1 MRKPAAPRSSRTR
14 RTVAFVLACLVFII
28 VVSRAFTGVRRL
40 TASSDSLSLT
50 TSGKTLVVHIFADT
64 DPEYLKNLRFFVQW
78 GIDPNDDAEYVVV
91 VQNLPSKTV
100 GCSSCNQTHCF
111 ACVPHPDRLCYY
123 CGRLQFCLTYQRVP
137 SMCNTITSAMIGAHL
152 AGCSCS
158 LAMSN

>member
-14 RTVAFVLACLVFII
+14 RTVAFALACLVFII

-50 TSGKTLVVHIFADT
+50 TSGKTLVVHIFAYT

-111 ACVPHPDRLCYY
+111 ACVPILRGC
-123 CGRLQFCLTYQRVP
+123 V
-137 SMCNTITSAMIGAHL
+137 ITL
-152 AGCSCS
+152 AGCSS
-158 LAMSN
+158 A